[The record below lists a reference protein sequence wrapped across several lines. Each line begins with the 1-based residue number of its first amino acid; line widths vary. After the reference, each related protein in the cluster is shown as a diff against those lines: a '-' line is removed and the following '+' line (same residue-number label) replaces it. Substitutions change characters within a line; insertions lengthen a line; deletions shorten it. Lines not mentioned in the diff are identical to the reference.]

1 MTRINQVVLLIL
13 TLFAT
18 SRVSAGEHY
27 ALLVGVRQYDPAQ
40 LTALRYT
47 ENDVNQMA
55 QVLMS
60 TGYGAE
66 NLVLM
71 TQSVGAADYQRL
83 PTARQI
89 RKQLTLLTSEVAE
102 DDTLLL
108 AFSGHGVQF
117 KNENNIYF
125 CPMDADLS
133 DRSSL
138 ISLTDVYALL
148 GDRKKCR
155 ARTKVLIVDAC
166 RNDPQTN
173 LSRSKGIEL
182 EPVGINKV
190 IESPGG
196 VAAFFSCSR
205 GQKSY
210 EHPER
215 QNGIF
220 AEFVIDAL
228 AGAGDLDRDG
238 EVSLAE
244 LEQFTVKQTQR
255 FARTRLG
262 ESQVPER
269 RGTIRGATTL
279 SILPKVFYVY
289 DAHAA
294 AGNRFYEAFELRP
307 EYLGKKAEGHVILAT
322 KFVIEQRS
330 RVTDG
335 QEVTYTVQV
344 PAQEEI
350 ISSFHPAIT
359 TFPPVGYQESPK

>member
-1 MTRINQVVLLIL
+1 MVNVTQIFVVL
-13 TLFAT
+13 TLLVT
-18 SRVSAGEHY
+18 SCASGGDHY
-27 ALLVGVRQYDPAQ
+27 ALLVGVRQYDPTQ
-40 LTALRYT
+40 LTTLRYT
-47 ENDVNQMA
+47 ENDVNQLS
-55 QVLMS
+55 QVLTG
-60 TGYGAE
+60 TGYASE

-71 TQSVGAADYQRL
+71 TQSIGARNYQLL
-83 PTARQI
+83 PTSRQI
-89 RKQLTLLTSEVAE
+89 RKQLKLLTSEVAA

-117 KNENNIYF
+117 KNDDSIYF

-138 ISLTDVYALL
+138 ISLSDIYDLL
-148 GDRKKCR
+148 GDRTKCR
-155 ARTKVLIVDAC
+155 ASTKVLIVDAC

-182 EPVGINKV
+182 EPAGIKKMV
-190 IESPGG
+190 EPPGG

-220 AEFVIDAL
+220 AGFVIDAL

-255 FARTRLG
+255 FTRTRLG

-269 RGTIRGATTL
+269 RGTVRGATAL
-279 SILPKVFYVY
+279 SVLPKVFYVY
-289 DAHAA
+289 DANAA
-294 AGNRFYEAFELRP
+294 VGNRFYEAFQIKP
-307 EYLGKKAEGHVILAT
+307 EYVGRQADGYHMKVT
-322 KFVIEQRS
+322 RFRSEQRS
-330 RVTDG
+330 RIIGNVE
-335 QEVTYTVQV
+335 QFYTVAI
-344 PAQEEI
+344 PFTEERVSTSRLT
-350 ISSFHPAIT
+350 IS
-359 TFPPVGYQESPK
+359 TFPPVGYRQRQP